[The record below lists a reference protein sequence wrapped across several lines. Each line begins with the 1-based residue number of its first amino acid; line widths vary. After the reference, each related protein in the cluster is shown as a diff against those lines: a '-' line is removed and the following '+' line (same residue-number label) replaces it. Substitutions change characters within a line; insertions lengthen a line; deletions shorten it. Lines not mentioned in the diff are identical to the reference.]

1 MVLKSLELSSNYFF
15 TSLAASSTLA
25 AAESTLV
32 AAESTV
38 AAAEST
44 AVAAESTATAVEST
58 ASVAAASA
66 FLQDTTVKTATTA
79 KLKNTFFILLIR
91 GKDINFLIC
100 KIFFYFFFK
109 IFSSLTIILII
120 KEYARMIKVCYIVVF
135 RVKIIFCCIFYKRI
149 SFFDSLACGLFCFLM
164 IFI

>member
-15 TSLAASSTLA
+15 TSLAASSTFA
-25 AAESTLV
+25 

-44 AVAAESTATAVEST
+44 VAAAESTTAAAESTVTAVEST

-79 KLKNTFFILLIR
+79 KLKNTFFILLYYKR
-91 GKDINFLIC
+91 
-100 KIFFYFFFK
+100 
-109 IFSSLTIILII
+109 LII
-120 KEYARMIKVCYIVVF
+120 NSWQR
-135 RVKIIFCCIFYKRI
+135 YK
-149 SFFDSLACGLFCFLM
+149 FFNM
-164 IFI
+164 